1 MQFINYKKENYI
13 KMKEQ
18 SRGIF
23 VITFII
29 LILLL
34 AFFIIILKVRIWTY
48 QEYMAIIIDD
58 NYLSISG
65 TRKSLNSLLEN
76 NEFYIQGNSIQYEI
90 IEKSEVNGIWLYL
103 IKINKKIVSEEFVN
117 ITVKTKQQTI
127 FQIIINNWRKE

>member
-48 QEYMAIIIDD
+48 QEYTAIIIDD

-65 TRKSLNSLLEN
+65 TRKSLNSLLDN

-103 IKINKKIVSEEFVN
+103 IKINTKIVSEEFVN

>member
-1 MQFINYKKENYI
+1 
-13 KMKEQ
+13 MKEQ

-65 TRKSLNSLLEN
+65 TRKSLNSLLDN

>member
-23 VITFII
+23 VITFIL

-34 AFFIIILKVRIWTY
+34 VFFIIILKVRIWTY

-65 TRKSLNSLLEN
+65 TRKSLNSLLDN

>member
-23 VITFII
+23 VITFIL

-65 TRKSLNSLLEN
+65 TRKSLNSLLDN

>member
-48 QEYMAIIIDD
+48 QEYMTIIIDD

-65 TRKSLNSLLEN
+65 TRKSLNSLLDN

>member
-65 TRKSLNSLLEN
+65 TRKSLNSLLDN

>member
-65 TRKSLNSLLEN
+65 TRKSLNSLLDN

-103 IKINKKIVSEEFVN
+103 IKINKKIVSEAFVN